1 MESGNT
7 NCIRLKIDD
16 TPYQFQKK
24 CKSMNLS
31 QAALSKLWQQQ
42 MKPVQQHVLQPS
54 KEMGGKDLDQGSSA
68 LTFDSFSRTL
78 SADYSSSRILES
90 EFRKNCRNIETCFF
104 ELKHKAAV
112 ALSKKSMF

>member
-54 KEMGGKDLDQGSSA
+54 KEMGGKDLDQGSST

-90 EFRKNCRNIETCFF
+90 ECIIE
-104 ELKHKAAV
+104 LP
-112 ALSKKSMF
+112 